1 MSVDSKLYTSTTT
14 KSFVSCSYNDNAIK
28 AGFAFIS
35 EPDIPHLTID
45 SKSGNGDGMTQLLYR
60 LAHQL
65 TAQNEKIL
73 VAKAE
78 RILSCNLMQQRDM
91 KKLFDVNW
99 LLIDDVNFLL
109 GKQKAFINPI
119 FDMLAA
125 RNRTGKKTLY
135 TLAVAADELH
145 TLMPDKQM
153 DFLYSSA
160 QCRLEIPS
168 LSDKLK
174 IGQFIGSQ
182 LTFAPDPQTLT
193 SFVYES
199 ENIRQLAN
207 LLNRYNAEQ
216 SLNYCQR

>member
-1 MSVDSKLYTSTTT
+1 MSVESKLYTSKTK
-14 KSFVSCSYNDNAIK
+14 KSFVPCAYNGNALK

-45 SKSGNGDGMTQLLYR
+45 SQSGNGDGMTHLLYT

-65 TAQNEKIL
+65 TNQNENIL
-73 VAKAE
+73 VAQAE
-78 RILSCNLMQQRDM
+78 RILSCNLIQHRDM

-99 LLIDDVNFLL
+99 LMIDDVNFLL

-125 RNRTGKKTLY
+125 RNKTGKKTLY
-135 TLAVAADELH
+135 TLAIAADELNK
-145 TLMPDKQM
+145 LMPDKHM
-153 DFLYSSA
+153 DFLYASA

-168 LSDKLK
+168 LADKLK
-174 IGQFIGSQ
+174 IGQFICSQ
-182 LTFAPDPQTLT
+182 LAFAPDPQTLT
-193 SFVYES
+193 SFVNES
-199 ENIRQLAN
+199 GNIRQLEN

-216 SLNYCQR
+216 RLNNCQR

>member
-1 MSVDSKLYTSTTT
+1 MSVDSKLYTSTATT
-14 KSFVSCSYNDNAIK
+14 SFVPCSYNDNAIK
-28 AGFAFIS
+28 AGFEFIS

-45 SKSGNGDGMTQLLYR
+45 SKSGNGDGMTQLLYT
-60 LAHQL
+60 LAYQL
-65 TAQNEKIL
+65 TARHEKIL

-91 KKLFDVNW
+91 QKLFDVNW

-145 TLMPDKQM
+145 TLTPDKQM

-160 QCRLEIPS
+160 QCRLETPA

-174 IGQFIGSQ
+174 IGQFICSQ
-182 LTFAPDPQTLT
+182 LAFAPDPQTLA
-193 SFVYES
+193 SIVHES
-199 ENIRQLAN
+199 ENIRQLEN

-216 SLNYCQR
+216 RLKDCQR